1 MPRGGARPGSGPKK
15 GFEKER
21 ARQKLRELV
30 WAKMDAM
37 IAAQVDN
44 AAGIKYLV
52 VREKKTGKFVRVTES
67 MAKVKLN
74 TTTGQEEEVVEVC
87 EKDPNVYAF
96 ADLMN
101 RTIDKP
107 TETVDANVAGR
118 LEIRWLPE

>member
-15 GFEKER
+15 GFDKER

-67 MAKVKLN
+67 MAKVKL
-74 TTTGQEEEVVEVC
+74 GDAEEVVEVW

-96 ADLMN
+96 TDLMN
-101 RTIDKP
+101 RTIEKP

-118 LEIRWLPE
+118 IEIRWLPEGG